1 MADSFPTPMPLASL
15 VIPVHNG
22 AEVLPA
28 TLRAVE
34 EFLAQQGP
42 RFEVI
47 LVDDHSSEPAAS
59 LLRDFVQ
66 GHPAVQLLQN
76 GRPRGKGNAVAT
88 GLLAGHGKFRLFTD
102 ADLAYPIDE
111 SLKVLAELERGT
123 DVVTACRVLRESVYL
138 MSPAF
143 FNYLFTRHLMSRIF
157 NRMVR
162 IFVLP
167 GVLDTQAGLKGFT
180 AESVEWIFPRLT
192 IGGFGFDVECLF
204 LARKHGYQIREIPVH
219 FRYDSEPST
228 MNFIRDILQMLRDL
242 AAIRWN
248 DWRGR
253 YA

>member
-1 MADSFPTPMPLASL
+1 MADSLPTTMPLASL

-22 AEVLPA
+22 AEFLPA
-28 TLRAVE
+28 TLHAVE

-42 RFEVI
+42 RFEV
-47 LVDDHSSEPAAS
+47 LFVDDHSSESAAS
-59 LLRDFVQ
+59 LLRTFVQ
-66 GHPAVQLLQN
+66 QHPEVRLLQN
-76 GRPRGKGNAVAT
+76 ARSKGKGNAVAT
-88 GLLAGHGKFRLFTD
+88 GLLAARGKFRLFAD

-111 SLKVLAELERGT
+111 TLKVLAELERGT
-123 DVVTACRVLRESVYL
+123 EVVTACRVLRESVYM

-157 NRMVR
+157 NLMVR
-162 IFVLP
+162 LFVLP

-180 AESVEWIFPRLT
+180 AEAVEGIFPRLT

-204 LARKHGYQIREIPVH
+204 LARKRGYRIREIPVH

-228 MNFIRDILQMLRDL
+228 MNFIRDVLQMLRDL

>member
-1 MADSFPTPMPLASL
+1 MAASRPTTMPPVSL

-22 AEVLPA
+22 AAFLPA
-28 TLRAVE
+28 TLAAVT
-34 EFLAQQGP
+34 EFLSQQGS

-47 LVDDHSSEPAAS
+47 LVDDHSSEPAAR
-59 LLRDFVQ
+59 LLGDFVQ
-66 GHPAVQLLQN
+66 EHPEVRLLQN
-76 GRPRGKGNAVAT
+76 ARAKGKGNAVAT
-88 GLLAGHGKFRLFTD
+88 GLLAARGRFRLFTD
-102 ADLAYPIDE
+102 ADLAFPIDQT
-111 SLKVLAELERGT
+111 LNVVAELERGT
-123 DVVTACRVLRESVYL
+123 DVVTACRVLPQSVYL

-143 FNYLFTRHLMSRIF
+143 FNYIFTRHVMSRIF
-157 NRMVR
+157 NLMVR
-162 IFVLP
+162 LFVLP

-180 AESVEWIFPRLT
+180 AEAVAEIFPRLT

-204 LARKHGYQIREIPVH
+204 IARKRGYRIREIPVR

-228 MNFIRDILQMLRDL
+228 LNFLRDVLQMLRDL